1 MDKTFRRS
9 IDLNGNPGNA
19 QLVVAII
26 FGILA
31 TLSVILRYVSRRI
44 SRVYLSMNDYSIFV
58 ALVCCRNLLAMEH
71 GADRALGGNFDP
83 GHRYHHQ
90 YVMSCHIISVLR
102 LIIQGVVAGGAGLSK
117 HRLSSNEIRIFWKTM
132 FAIIISWPVA
142 QSMTKISILL
152 FYIQLFPTKVFRI
165 AAYSLIVVV
174 TVWMIQQVLAILLL
188 CRPISINWDVSVT
201 GTCGNV
207 AANCMAGAGVNTLT
221 DILILILP
229 MPIIWH
235 LHVPLRNKLILS
247 LIFGFG
253 SLICII
259 SIIRLKSLLFYST
272 APMMIHLDSDGPLN
286 NKMPILYTILE
297 CCLGVICACVIIMKP
312 IFTNT
317 KFFNSLSKKFSSWNS
332 SSGGSSEAMAAAKGR
347 GATWEVKE
355 QTIGLKEIRIMKT
368 CEIDIEAEA
377 AVAAEESRERLDERE
392 TDENSRATVNTRPG
406 SESTIETSSKWSRRL
421 EGEIQKV
428 GSF

>member
-1 MDKTFRRS
+1 MNKSFQRS
-9 IDLNGNPGNA
+9 INLNGNPGNA

-31 TLSVILRYVSRRI
+31 ALSGATLTLVI
-44 SRVYLSMNDYSIFV
+44 
-58 ALVCCRNLLAMEH
+58 AT
-71 GADRALGGNFDP
+71 
-83 GHRYHHQ
+83 
-90 YVMSCHIISVLR
+90 IIS
-102 LIIQGVVAGGAGLSK
+102 VVAGGAGLSK
-117 HRLSSNEIRIFWKTM
+117 HRLSSNEVRIFWKAM
-132 FAIIISWPVA
+132 FAIIISWPIA
-142 QSMTKISILL
+142 QSTTKISILL

-174 TVWMIQQVLAILLL
+174 TIWMIQQVLAILLL
-188 CRPISINWDVSVT
+188 CRPISINWDASVT

-229 MPIIWH
+229 MPIIWR

-259 SIIRLKSLLFYST
+259 SIVRLKSLYFYST
-272 APMMIHLDSDGPLN
+272 ALMMTHFDSDGPLN
-286 NKMPILYTILE
+286 NNMPILYTILE

-317 KFFNSLSKKFSSWNS
+317 KFFNSLGKKLSSWNS

-347 GATWEVKE
+347 GASWELREKKSGVKD
-355 QTIGLKEIRIMKT
+355 TRIMRT

-377 AVAAEESRERLDERE
+377 AVAAESRERLDGGE
-392 TDENSRATVNTRPG
+392 TDENNRDTVNKRLG
-406 SESTIETSSKWSRRL
+406 SESTIETSLGSKGS

-428 GSF
+428 ESF